1 MSQSMIGNEMRRI
14 KENGLRSEEEL
25 KMQVRR
31 KMWLLTRI
39 LMNLS
44 LKEIALS
51 KLGIQLILPQ
61 QPQHFYEVLYF
72 LLLIVGA
79 Y

>member
-1 MSQSMIGNEMRRI
+1 MSSLGASMSQSMIGNEMRRI

-39 LMNLS
+39 LM
-44 LKEIALS
+44 
-51 KLGIQLILPQ
+51 
-61 QPQHFYEVLYF
+61 
-72 LLLIVGA
+72 
-79 Y
+79 